1 MRQLPDQHALCHVVR
16 NVSYLLLC
24 LRVSEPN
31 SHASIDAAVRAERG
45 LPEDLIRL
53 CVGIE
58 DPVDLIDDLE
68 HALLEAGAITVSA
81 GADQYQFVRATVPS
95 GGATISRAVE
105 KLAYNEPPA
114 RKKEDREWFV
124 SAPGKV
130 ILFGEHAVVHG
141 VVSCSH
147 FAFTPE
153 ILMVL
158 QTAIAASVGLRC
170 YGLSSPRHDGKIA
183 LRLIDLDNF
192 SHEWVLDDLPWDAV
206 TSVGVGDPHPDAL
219 DQPLV
224 DAIQQRGLPSN
235 IDQNAQ
241 AKAAAVAF
249 LYLYMVMTHG
259 GERLASLQS
268 TNKQLWLTLAKAII
282 RFNRK
287 IGVTSGRRSR

>member
-1 MRQLPDQHALCHVVR
+1 
-16 NVSYLLLC
+16 VSCRTQCIFRLSLC
-24 LRVSEPN
+24 LSNVYAN
-31 SHASIDAAVRAERG
+31 SHASIDPALRAERG

-81 GADQYQFVRATVPS
+81 GADQHQFVRASLPR
-95 GGATISRAVE
+95 GGVTISRAVE
-105 KLAYNEPPA
+105 KLAYNEHA
-114 RKKEDREWFV
+114 TRKIEDREWFV

-141 VVSCSH
+141 VVSNGRNCFHSCD
-147 FAFTPE
+147 
-153 ILMVL
+153 LMFP

-170 YGLSSPRHDGKIA
+170 YGLSSPRHDGKVS
-183 LRLIDLDNF
+183 LHFIDLDNF

-219 DQPLV
+219 DQRLV
-224 DAIQQRGLPSN
+224 DAIQQHGLPLN

-259 GERLASLQS
+259 GER
-268 TNKQLWLTLAKAII
+268 
-282 RFNRK
+282 
-287 IGVTSGRRSR
+287 